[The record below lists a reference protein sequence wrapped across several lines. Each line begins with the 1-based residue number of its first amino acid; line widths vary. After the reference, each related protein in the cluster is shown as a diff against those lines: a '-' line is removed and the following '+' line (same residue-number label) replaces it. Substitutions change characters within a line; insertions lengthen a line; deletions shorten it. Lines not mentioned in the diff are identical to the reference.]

1 MPYLKTQDGTDLYVK
16 DWGSGRPVVLIH
28 GWPLNADS
36 WEPQAIALAEAGYR
50 AIAYDRRGFGRSGQP
65 WGGHDYDTY
74 ADDLKAVLEA
84 AGATE
89 GVALVGFSMG
99 GGEIARY
106 MSRHGGAGVTHAA
119 LVGSVVPGIV
129 QSDANP
135 HGVPEAQLAE
145 IAGQITKDRAKFFQG
160 FFRDFY
166 GVGLVS
172 HPVSDAFLQDSWNVA
187 MQASLHATLEAAKAT
202 AAVDAA
208 FAGTGPDTVAK
219 FLFTSGTTGSPK
231 AVIQTQR
238 MLCANQEMVADCYA
252 FFRDEPPVVV
262 DWAPWNHTP
271 SGNKVFNL
279 TLYNGG
285 SYYIDRG
292 KPTPALMGQTIA
304 NLRDVAPTWYFNVPA
319 GYEMLVGAMRDD
331 AGLRRNFFS
340 RLKMLMY
347 AGAGLAQHTW
357 DDLVELSEA
366 TTGRSVPMGT

>member
-1 MPYLKTQDGTDLYVK
+1 MPYVKTQDGTDLYVK

-119 LVGSVVPGIV
+119 LIGSVVPGIV

-187 MQASLHATLEAAKAT
+187 MQASLHATLEAAKAWGFTDFTPDLT
-202 AAVDAA
+202 AFQVPTLIIHGTGDATVPIQATAHRAVDGIA
-208 FAGTGPDTVAK
+208 
-219 FLFTSGTTGSPK
+219 
-231 AVIQTQR
+231 R
-238 MLCANQEMVADCYA
+238 NQ
-252 FFRDEPPVVV
+252 
-262 DWAPWNHTP
+262 
-271 SGNKVFNL
+271 
-279 TLYNGG
+279 
-285 SYYIDRG
+285 
-292 KPTPALMGQTIA
+292 
-304 NLRDVAPTWYFNVPA
+304 
-319 GYEMLVGAMRDD
+319 LVE
-331 AGLRRNFFS
+331 
-340 RLKMLMY
+340 Y
-347 AGAGLAQHTW
+347 AGAPHGLFATES
-357 DDLVELSEA
+357 DRLTKDLL
-366 TTGRSVPMGT
+366 TFLGG